1 MSSHDSLF
9 LLTVC
14 FNIDLQTALCNV
26 WRTTS
31 EMWESV
37 AEKRVE
43 LQNLRLKLKLNS
55 VLKEQVMHFLI
66 IQVPMVKQIYVLP
79 VLIILIIIGLY
90 FVEKLGVH
98 HVNFFR

>member
-1 MSSHDSLF
+1 
-9 LLTVC
+9 
-14 FNIDLQTALCNV
+14 
-26 WRTTS
+26 
-31 EMWESV
+31 MWESV

-66 IQVPMVKQIYVLP
+66 IQVLMVVEQIYVLLD
-79 VLIILIIIGLY
+79 VIILIIIGLY

-98 HVNFFR
+98 HV